1 MTPPLALGGGPGR
14 LPGPG
19 AKKAGEKEG
28 TNCEAAGGANVRA
41 SASLGG
47 FTALLA
53 CGSSPS
59 SCGSSVVW
67 AALTQAHHSLP
78 PSPRRSVRFQSDPW
92 VGSARPLHGFLQV
105 LLWSRQLGWSTE
117 LPLPGVG
124 ADAPESLRGFESS
137 LLSHTWTHHFK
148 VQELFAASPLPP
160 LPPSSWF
167 CASNCTASCSSSTAL
182 CFLLPQGLCICCSCC
197 LATPPPPLPLAKC
210 PLLLLGFLLS
220 APPPTMP
227 GIGQIPSCVF
237 LRHQVFLLGRWTWGL
252 SSPESR
258 EPGIRLDFAH
268 CSIPGNLQR
277 AWHKVDSQE
286 TFSQVQEAQKADVSC
301 RRPLEAASAASAE
314 ALGLQG
320 DTTGQRLWLGPE
332 ARPEPCPRL
341 HGTCPLC
348 LHLSLCTSRRGP
360 HGSESRGSPAPG
372 QR

>member
-41 SASLGG
+41 SASHCG

-167 CASNCTASCSSSTAL
+167 CASTAQLPAVPRLPYASSCHRA
-182 CFLLPQGLCICCSCC
+182 FAYVAP
-197 LATPPPPLPLAKC
+197 AAWPLPH
-210 PLLLLGFLLS
+210 PLSHWLS
-220 APPPTMP
+220 ARY
-227 GIGQIPSCVF
+227 SYSAF
-237 LRHQVFLLGRWTWGL
+237 
-252 SSPESR
+252 
-258 EPGIRLDFAH
+258 
-268 CSIPGNLQR
+268 CSQ
-277 AWHKVDSQE
+277 
-286 TFSQVQEAQKADVSC
+286 
-301 RRPLEAASAASAE
+301 
-314 ALGLQG
+314 
-320 DTTGQRLWLGPE
+320 
-332 ARPEPCPRL
+332 
-341 HGTCPLC
+341 
-348 LHLSLCTSRRGP
+348 LHLPRCL
-360 HGSESRGSPAPG
+360 E
-372 QR
+372 